1 MALFHSSGVSSG
13 IYRFPRFFA
22 FLLRHLLLSPA
33 RRDIWC
39 RPLPQSRVPS
49 AISSALK
56 PLQLQ
61 TPTVSSPLL
70 PPPLPPPTLPY
81 QRLSP
86 SLARSFRV
94 CSSAFPSPP
103 PQWHVPIH
111 SFPRFTLFHDTDQPL
126 SLSVVPIFSFWS
138 RPTSSPFTFGQAA
151 IVKVTL

>member
-86 SLARSFRV
+86 SLARSFV
-94 CSSAFPSPP
+94 SAPPPSPP
-103 PQWHVPIH
+103 PLL
-111 SFPRFTLFHDTDQPL
+111 SGTFPFTLSLVSPFSTTPTNHSLFPSFRFSPFGLDRRRPHLHSGRPL
-126 SLSVVPIFSFWS
+126 S
-138 RPTSSPFTFGQAA
+138 
-151 IVKVTL
+151 

>member
-22 FLLRHLLLSPA
+22 FLRHLLLSPA

-70 PPPLPPPTLPY
+70 PPSSPYLPSSPTNAISLPPYLVPCLLLPP
-81 QRLSP
+81 L
-86 SLARSFRV
+86 
-94 CSSAFPSPP
+94 PSPP
-103 PQWHVPIH
+103 RHGT
-111 SFPRFTLFHDTDQPL
+111 FPFTLSLVSPFSTTPANHSLFPSFRFSPFGLDRRRPHLHSGRPL
-126 SLSVVPIFSFWS
+126 S
-138 RPTSSPFTFGQAA
+138 
-151 IVKVTL
+151 